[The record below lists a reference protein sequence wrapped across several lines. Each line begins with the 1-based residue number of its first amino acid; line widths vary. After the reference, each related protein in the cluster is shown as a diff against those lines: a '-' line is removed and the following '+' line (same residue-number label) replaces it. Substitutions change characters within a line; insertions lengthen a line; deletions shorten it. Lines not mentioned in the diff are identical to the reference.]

1 MKKKI
6 IKIIKIKLTKP
17 HKFIRKIF
25 EKCVNKKILL
35 KIKKSVKI

>member
-1 MKKKI
+1 VEKLNEKKI

-25 EKCVNKKILL
+25 EKCV
-35 KIKKSVKI
+35 KIKKKYC